1 MTARTATRVV
11 AYGAGLALIAL
22 GLRGIVMEVPVA
34 QWAKWFA
41 GAAILHD
48 AVLVPAVLAAGLVTG
63 LVPVGQRRIVRA
75 ALVIAAC
82 VTVFAIPLVLG
93 YGRRADE
100 PSRLPLP
107 YERNLWIVLGG
118 IAFAAVCAA
127 VARAVIVRR
136 AAREGGATRA
146 TRSFGKGPSR

>member
-1 MTARTATRVV
+1 MKTRIL
-11 AYGAGLALIAL
+11 AYLAGLGFIAL
-22 GLRGIVMEVPVA
+22 GVRGIVAEVPVA
-34 QWAKWFA
+34 RWAAWFA

-48 AVLVPAVLAAGLVTG
+48 GVLVPAVLLAGLVTG
-63 LVPVGQRRIVRA
+63 LVPAGNRRIARA

-82 VTVFAIPLVLG
+82 VTAVAIPLVLG

-107 YERNLWIVLGG
+107 YGRNLAIVLAV
-118 IAFAAVCAA
+118 IAATAVCAA

-136 AAREGGATRA
+136 SVRDGARHGGATRA
-146 TRSFGKGPSR
+146 PRPSEKERRR